1 MNRAGCVPD
10 LVVRKRPHFPI
21 DYLVCQWKRRD
32 GPSKESKGS
41 TKKSNGTP
49 CIDLLV
55 QVTNLQ
61 FGLEVRLMIAHRV
74 RTVAGFLAV
83 LAHHDH
89 QSLNRR
95 PCVP

>member
-1 MNRAGCVPD
+1 VPD

-41 TKKSNGTP
+41 TKKSNGTH

-61 FGLEVRLMIAHRV
+61 FGPEVHLMIAHSV

-83 LAHHDH
+83 STHDDH
-89 QSLNRR
+89 RSLNRR

>member
-1 MNRAGCVPD
+1 VPD

-55 QVTNLQ
+55 QATNLQ
-61 FGLEVRLMIAHRV
+61 FGVEVHLMIAHRV
-74 RTVAGFLAV
+74 RTLAGCDIYPPNVSRL
-83 LAHHDH
+83 
-89 QSLNRR
+89 SS
-95 PCVP
+95 